1 VDIQKAGATILI
13 IMGAAGDLTWRKLV
27 PAVYNLHLDG
37 WLPEKF
43 AIVGVDL
50 KEMSLEDFQKRLKSG
65 VDTFSRSGKPAREDW
80 QAFCS
85 HCATF
90 ICGSFDDT
98 ETYEKVGKFL
108 EEKEREWNTSPNRVY
123 YLATPPSL
131 VETITENLGRANM
144 AQDEEHVRIVVE
156 KPFGSDLAS
165 ATALNRMLARNFAEN
180 QLYRIDHYLGKET
193 VQNILAFRFANALF
207 EPIWDRRYIDYVEL
221 TVAETVGVEH
231 RGGYYE
237 HAGAL
242 RDMIQNHLLQLL
254 CLVAMEPP
262 VSFQADEI
270 RNKKVDVLRA
280 IRPINPQ
287 EVAHVAARGQY
298 GPGWI
303 QGEKVVSYREEAGV
317 SLDSMTET
325 FAAVKFYVDNW
336 RWQDVPFYLRTGKR
350 MIAHFSDIAIQFH
363 PVPHQSFPSQAV
375 VDWQPNR
382 LAIRIQPDEGIMLR
396 FQAKQPGPRMLLRP
410 EELSFKYREAFNAT
424 SPEAY
429 ETLLLDVMIGD
440 STLFMRADQIEA
452 SWQAIMPILEAWQIS
467 RPLEF
472 PNYQSGTWGPQAS
485 EALIARDGR
494 SWMTGEK
501 AWVEEVLADKGKLG
515 QHHKSNQAAS
525 EQGEKEAVK
534 HRDGKVQAKA

>member
-1 VDIQKAGATILI
+1 MV

-37 WLPEKF
+37 WLPDQF
-43 AIVGVDL
+43 AYVGVDL
-50 KEMSLEDFQKRLKSG
+50 KEMSLEDFQMRLKSG
-65 VDTFSRSGKPAREDW
+65 IDSFSRRGKPEEKDW
-80 QAFCS
+80 YAFCE

-90 ICGSFDDT
+90 ICGSFDDP
-98 ETYEKVGKFL
+98 ETYNKITRVVG
-108 EEKEREWNTSPNRVY
+108 EKEREWSAKASLVF

-131 VETITENLGRANM
+131 AQMITEGLAKAKL

-165 ATALNRMLARNFAEN
+165 AAALNRMLTQSFVEK
-180 QLYRIDHYLGKET
+180 QIYRIDHYLGKET

-207 EPIWDRRYIDYVEL
+207 EPVWDRRYIEYVEL

-242 RDMIQNHLLQLL
+242 RDMVQNHLLQLL

-287 EVAHVAARGQY
+287 EIGLVSARGQY
-298 GPGWI
+298 GAGWI
-303 QGEKVVSYREEAGV
+303 QGQKVAAYRDEPGV
-317 SLDSMTET
+317 SPDSTTET
-325 FAAVKFYVDNW
+325 FAAIKAYVDNW

-350 MIAHFSDIAIQFH
+350 MIAHFSEIAIQFR
-363 PVPHQSFPSQAV
+363 PVPHQSFPAQAA

-382 LAIRIQPDEGIMLR
+382 LAIRIQPNEGIMLR

-410 EELSFKYREAFNAT
+410 EELSFNYQDAFSTA

-452 SWQAIMPILEAWQIS
+452 AWSAISPVLEAWQVS
-467 RPLEF
+467 TPSEF
-472 PNYQSGTWGPQAS
+472 PNYQAGTWGPQAA

-501 AWVEEVLADKGKLG
+501 AWIQEVNEEK
-515 QHHKSNQAAS
+515 
-525 EQGEKEAVK
+525 
-534 HRDGKVQAKA
+534 

>member
-1 VDIQKAGATILI
+1 MDIQKPGATILV
-13 IMGAAGDLTWRKLV
+13 IMGAAGDLTWRKLI

-37 WLPEKF
+37 WLPEQF
-43 AIVGVDL
+43 VYIGVDL
-50 KEMSLEDFQKRLKSG
+50 KDMGMEEFKKRLKTGIES
-65 VDTFSRSGKPAREDW
+65 FSRQGKPEKADW
-80 QAFCS
+80 DAFCQ

-90 ICGSFDDT
+90 ISGSFDDP
-98 ETYEKVGKFL
+98 ETYRKLKKAV
-108 EEKEREWNTSPNRVY
+108 EEIEQEWSTPANLVF

-131 VETITENLGRANM
+131 AQMITEGLSQANM
-144 AQDEEHVRIVVE
+144 AQDVEHVRIVAE
-156 KPFGSDLAS
+156 KPFGSDLAT
-165 ATALNRMLARNFAEN
+165 ATALNRMLTKSFVEK
-180 QLYRIDHYLGKET
+180 QIYRIDHYLGKET

-280 IRPINPQ
+280 IRPITPQ
-287 EVAHVAARGQY
+287 EVGHVAARGQY
-298 GPGWI
+298 GQGWI
-303 QGEKVVSYREEAGV
+303 QGEKAAAYRDEPGV
-317 SLDSMTET
+317 SPDSVTET
-325 FAAVKFYVDNW
+325 FAAIKAYVDNW
-336 RWQDVPFYLRTGKR
+336 RWQDVPFYIRTGKR
-350 MIAHFSDIAIQFH
+350 MIAHFSEIAIQFR
-363 PVPHQSFPSQAV
+363 PVPHQSFPAQAA

-382 LAIRIQPDEGIMLR
+382 LVIRIQPNEGIMLR

-410 EELSFKYREAFNAT
+410 EELTFNYREAYSGA

-452 SWQAIMPILEAWQIS
+452 AWSAITPILEAWQLS
-467 RPLEF
+467 KPMDF
-472 PNYQSGTWGPQAS
+472 PNYQAGTWGPQAA

-501 AWVEEVLADKGKLG
+501 AW
-515 QHHKSNQAAS
+515 
-525 EQGEKEAVK
+525 EQEAQENPKQRNGRVGVG
-534 HRDGKVQAKA
+534 GKV